1 MPSPLVRFPSKGTL
15 TAMSTNDAHTVDI
28 DTRRRMEDL
37 GIDVDRSQEILSEL
51 NRGAYDDIQPLE
63 AGGIPEMDGSTIID
77 RRGDSSLELPEDA
90 YRRRLAELAPEIPP
104 ERFGSVADGT
114 RHLTDA
120 DLETIGVLLYPYL
133 SYGVLNGGSASSY
146 ADTHK
151 NRSYDED
158 LFELYR
164 APFDR
169 LSEEVQGKPKG
180 ITPAYLNPDG
190 TPGASFLEL
199 KFRMVLR
206 AGERYR
212 RTAEELGITPPQG
225 TDGSP
230 LQPALPF
237 VEMTSLFT
245 DEAIRTAYT
254 EYRDSDYLRGFA
266 QRESALDTAAAVQPL
281 LAAMTHSDEGRP
293 KRFFLNAWGTPGE
306 PLGLPG
312 GHGQNFQVLAPIYR
326 KLKQQGKHFVY
337 MGNVD
342 NVGFTIE
349 PVSLAILALRG
360 AQAGFDF
367 AFRTPVDV
375 KGGILVYDQHGALTC
390 GDIGPAISK
399 DEVFAAEDS
408 GKKILFNC
416 ATGLFNLD
424 YLVPNLDRVVAE
436 LPMRISDQNK
446 DAGKYSQ
453 AEQVTWEIIGMLDD
467 IVIFGIDKYRRFL
480 AAKMLLESFLT
491 SGLSLQA
498 AQKIQSTAPQLA
510 EGLATVLRQE
520 YGLELTDGR
529 WKPAKH

>member
-1 MPSPLVRFPSKGTL
+1 
-15 TAMSTNDAHTVDI
+15 MSTNDAHTVDSA
-28 DTRRRMEDL
+28 TRSRMEQL
-37 GIDVDRSQEILSEL
+37 GIDVHRSQEILKEL
-51 NRGAYDDIQPLE
+51 NRGAYDGVLPLE

-77 RRGDSSLELPEDA
+77 RRTASALDLPDDT
-90 YRRRLAELAPEIPP
+90 YHRRLQEIAPEIPAD
-104 ERFGSVADGT
+104 RFGTVQDGV
-114 RHLTDA
+114 RHLDDA
-120 DLETIGVLLYPYL
+120 DLEVIGVLLYPYL
-133 SYGVLNGGSASSY
+133 SYGVLNGGSATSY
-146 ADTHK
+146 ADVHK
-151 NRSYDED
+151 NRSYNEE

-164 APFDR
+164 EPFDR

-190 TPGASFLEL
+190 SPGASFLEL
-199 KFRMVLR
+199 KFRMVLQ

-212 RTAEELGITPPQG
+212 MTAKEHGVTPPRDTNG
-225 TDGSP
+225 DP
-230 LQPALPF
+230 LEPGLPF

-245 DEAIRTAYT
+245 DDALRAAY
-254 EYRDSDYLRGFA
+254 ERYQDSDYLSRFS
-266 QRESALDTAAAVQPL
+266 QRSAALDTASAVQPL

-293 KRFFLNAWGTPGE
+293 KRFFLNAWGKPGE

-326 KLKQQGKHFVY
+326 SLKERGKRMVY

-342 NVGFTIE
+342 NIGFTIE

-375 KGGILVYDQHGALTC
+375 KGGILVYDQNGALTC

-399 DEVFAAEDS
+399 EQVFAAEER

-416 ATGLFNLD
+416 ASGLFNLD
-424 YLVPNLDRVVAE
+424 YLVPNLDQIVAD

-446 DAGKYSQ
+446 DAGAYSQ

-467 IVIFGIDKYRRFL
+467 VVIFGIDKYRRFL

-491 SGLSLQA
+491 SGLSLED
-498 AQKIQSTAPQLA
+498 AQKIQPTAHRLS
-510 EGLATVLRQE
+510 EGLATVLREE
-520 YGLELTDGR
+520 YDLELR
-529 WKPAKH
+529 NQQWQPAQR

>member
-1 MPSPLVRFPSKGTL
+1 
-15 TAMSTNDAHTVDI
+15 MSTNDSQTVDSA
-28 DTRRRMEDL
+28 TRRRMEDL
-37 GIDVDRSQEILSEL
+37 GIDVDRSQEILNEL
-51 NRGAYDDIQPLE
+51 NRGAYDAVAPLE

-77 RRGDSSLELPEDA
+77 RRTASTLTLSDNA
-90 YRRRLAELAPEIPP
+90 YRQRLAEIAPEIPM
-104 ERFGSVADGT
+104 ERFGTVERDT
-114 RHLTDA
+114 RYLSNS

-146 ADTHK
+146 ADVHK

-158 LFELYR
+158 LFNLYQ
-164 APFDR
+164 APFNR
-169 LSEEVQGKPKG
+169 ISEQVQGKPKG
-180 ITPAYLNPDG
+180 ITPAYVNPDG
-190 TPGASFLEL
+190 TAGASFLEL

-212 RTAEELGITPPQG
+212 RTAEKLGITPPKDP
-225 TDGSP
+225 DGNP
-230 LQPALPF
+230 LDPALPV

-245 DEAIRTAYT
+245 DEAIHAAYDQ
-254 EYRDSDYLRGFA
+254 YRDSPYLQEFS
-266 QRESALDTAAAVQPL
+266 QRDEALRTASAVQPL
-281 LAAMTHSDEGRP
+281 LSAMTHSDEGRP

-326 KLKQQGKHFVY
+326 ALNTRGKRFIY

-349 PVSLAILALRG
+349 PVSLALLALRG

-375 KGGILVYDQHGALTC
+375 KGGILVYDQNGALTC

-399 DEVFAAEDS
+399 EQVFAAEES

-424 YLVPNLDRVVAE
+424 YLVPNLEHVVQE

-467 IVIFGIDKYRRFL
+467 IVVFGIDKYHRFL

-491 SGLSLQA
+491 SGLSLEEA
-498 AQKIQSTAPQLA
+498 RRIQPTAPQLA
-510 EGLATVLRQE
+510 EGLASVLRNE
-520 YGLELTDGR
+520 YNLELNDGR
-529 WKPAKH
+529 WQPAER